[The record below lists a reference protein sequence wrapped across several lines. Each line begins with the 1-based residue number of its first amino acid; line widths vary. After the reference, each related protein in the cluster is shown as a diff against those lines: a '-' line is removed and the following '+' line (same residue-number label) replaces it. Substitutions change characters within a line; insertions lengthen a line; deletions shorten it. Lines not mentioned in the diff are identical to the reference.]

1 MPKSGYTI
9 FLFID
14 QYEEISCS
22 AKKGFLKISIH
33 IKVIRD
39 SAAIRNMKSFFSN
52 YESISAQIQ

>member
-9 FLFID
+9 FSFID

-33 IKVIRD
+33 IKVIRN
-39 SAAIRNMKSFFSN
+39 SAAIHNMKSFFPIMN
-52 YESISAQIQ
+52 Q